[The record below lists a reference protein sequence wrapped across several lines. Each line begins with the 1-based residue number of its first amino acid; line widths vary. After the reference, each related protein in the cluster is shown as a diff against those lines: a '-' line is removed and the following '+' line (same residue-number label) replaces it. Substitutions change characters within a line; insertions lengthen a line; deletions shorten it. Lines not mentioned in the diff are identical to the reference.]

1 MIKLIIYTLKKK
13 VIRYS
18 SLISYVIIAMDFLLW
33 KQWKQ
38 DMVSPG
44 FIINYPLPQQ
54 KPDNAT
60 AQMVAVL
67 YHS

>member
-18 SLISYVIIAMDFLLW
+18 SLISYVIVAMDFLLW

-38 DMVSPG
+38 DMVLPG
-44 FIINYPLPQQ
+44 FIINYPLTQQ

-67 YHS
+67 NHS